1 MRIHTANFTARTFAR
16 ADADA
21 GAGVAALARFP
32 LLPPP
37 SDGRFADMIAVEI
50 VGGIG
55 DNTLYE
61 DLSFTPYLAN
71 LKSF

>member
-37 SDGRFADMIAVEI
+37 SDGRFADIIAVEI
-50 VGGIG
+50 VGGIEITSPY
-55 DNTLYE
+55 DLA
-61 DLSFTPYLAN
+61 LSFTPWLT
-71 LKSF
+71 